1 MGIWQTLASLFRA
14 PSGGNRPEAQPLSP
28 ASPPAPPWPALTDKD
43 RDTLTRT
50 LYGEAAN
57 ESEAGQ
63 IAVVHVIRNRLL
75 RGPARRFGGT
85 PADVCTKPWQFSC
98 WNANDPQLPRLLA
111 LQPTSPTYQRLA
123 AVVDK
128 AWAMP
133 DTVGGA
139 DHYYATYIAKPSWAK
154 PPARQTAQFGVHVFY
169 AGVA

>member
-1 MGIWQTLASLFRA
+1 MNFFSWFTR
-14 PSGGNRPEAQPLSP
+14 RPEPAVSVVDPAPAFKPLSME
-28 ASPPAPPWPALTDKD
+28 D
-43 RDTLTRT
+43 RDTLIRT

-85 PADVCTKPWQFSC
+85 PAGVCKQPWQFSC
-98 WNANDPQLPRLLA
+98 WNANDPQRPRLLA
-111 LQPTSPTYQRLA
+111 LGTASPTYLRLG

-128 AWAMP
+128 AWQMP
-133 DTVGGA
+133 DTVKGA
-139 DHYYATYIAKPSWAK
+139 DHYYASYIAKPAWAV
-154 PPARQTAQFGVHVFY
+154 PPAHETVRHGVHKFY